1 MAADK
6 TRTRWQM
13 GSRPAPGGQAGTST
27 LADAGLA
34 GVGGFVVAMLAL
46 HWLQPGL
53 GVRDEAISYAVHGPY
68 GWLVTVGLLALALG
82 SLALTVGIARSGPQ
96 RGMAAGR
103 WLLAIWTAGVLLG
116 AVFPADP
123 PGNWSRPPSPAGA
136 VHGMVS
142 LVAFVALPLA
152 GLLLALGLRRDHR
165 WRPIGAW
172 LLALAL
178 ASTAALLAFLAAL
191 APAIISPGPPVLL
204 GLAERVL
211 LVANTAWLAAV
222 GIGLRRISS
231 RRSSS

>member
-1 MAADK
+1 MAAGE
-6 TRTRWQM
+6 TGVQRQRGPQ
-13 GSRPAPGGQAGTST
+13 PAPRGQPGTGP
-27 LADAGLA
+27 LAHAALA

-53 GVRDEAISYAVHGPY
+53 GLRDDAISYAVHGPY
-68 GWLVTVGLLALALG
+68 GWLVTVGLLALGLG
-82 SLALTVGIARSGPQ
+82 SLALTVGIAWSGPQ

-123 PGNWSRPPSPAGA
+123 PGNWNKPPSPAGA

-152 GLLLALGLRRDHR
+152 GLLLALGLRRDQR
-165 WRPIGAW
+165 WRPLGAW

-204 GLAERVL
+204 GLTERVL
-211 LVANTAWLAAV
+211 LVADTAWLAAA
-222 GIGLRRISS
+222 GIGLRRVSS
-231 RRSSS
+231 RRSSN